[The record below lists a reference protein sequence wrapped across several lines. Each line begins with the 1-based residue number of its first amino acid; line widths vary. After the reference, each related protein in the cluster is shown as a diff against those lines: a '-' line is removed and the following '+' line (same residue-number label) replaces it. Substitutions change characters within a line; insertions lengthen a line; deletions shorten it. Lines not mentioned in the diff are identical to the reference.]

1 MTSGKL
7 TGLMACAALILCAV
21 FLSWSAAGRDF
32 RHQHLSDAEPPE
44 TAAIAENDPT
54 GKIIPLDGSDCL
66 LNEYLFRNLA
76 GELLP
81 FAPETFYTE
90 ENGKLFQYQQSQREC
105 ARPVCEY
112 AVQVRHRDSPDAPAG
127 LAADKEIITFV
138 DYTYAD
144 VIGRQNRIVL
154 RGGRTDEAIRRE
166 ISRFEKS
173 LYSYDYDSR
182 LYGYKPQLNA
192 LCFVDYFLL
201 YELAYPG
208 NCRENTA
215 LLCFDRD
222 GKFDIC
228 TGAFPGSGRYNG
240 EAEYHN
246 LISSPWFAM
255 LLKSRAFTG
264 DVIREYRY
272 QREHFF
278 SEEYLFRYVEE
289 LCAFLA
295 QYATVDAEALNC
307 QKEQL
312 CAYLQQR
319 LAWLDDNIDSLR
331 EFSALSAVKHERN
344 TPY

>member
-1 MTSGKL
+1 MSGKL
-7 TGLMACAALILCAV
+7 SGLTAFAALVLCSIL
-21 FLSWSAAGRDF
+21 LSWLAADRNF
-32 RHQHLSDAEPPE
+32 RHQHLGDFAPSEINAVMEADSAGE
-44 TAAIAENDPT
+44 
-54 GKIIPLDGSDCL
+54 KIPLEKNDYL

-81 FAPETFYTE
+81 CAPETFYIE
-90 ENGKLFQYQQSQREC
+90 EDGKLYQFRQSQREC
-105 ARPVCEY
+105 ALPVCEY
-112 AVQVRHRDSPDAPAG
+112 AVEVHRRGPSDPTVPET
-127 LAADKEIITFV
+127 AAEQIITFV

-144 VIGRQNRIVL
+144 PAGRSIRSVIH
-154 RGGRTDEAIRRE
+154 GGRTDEEIGQE

-182 LYGYKPQLNA
+182 LYGYKPQLNV
-192 LCFVDYFLL
+192 LCFVNYFLL

-208 NCRENTA
+208 SCRENTS
-215 LLCFDRD
+215 LLLFDKD
-222 GKFDIC
+222 GKFSIC

-240 EAEYHN
+240 DPEYHN
-246 LISSPWFAM
+246 LISSAWFFM

-272 QREHFF
+272 QRKHFF
-278 SEEYLFRYVEE
+278 SEEYLFRYAEE
-289 LCAFLA
+289 ACAYLV
-295 QYATVDAEALNC
+295 QYSAVDGEALTN

-312 CAYLQQR
+312 CTYLRQR

-331 EFSALSAVKHERN
+331 EFSALSAVKQERN